1 MLIFDI
7 CRCWMEVAVR
17 ISSTIDSLF
26 LFSCRDSLS
35 EQYTSGIGVRLTSVG
50 STPLECGGF
59 VMIQD
64 GSEIK
69 KRDKEEEEHMDVIR
83 KYG

>member
-1 MLIFDI
+1 
-7 CRCWMEVAVR
+7 
-17 ISSTIDSLF
+17 
-26 LFSCRDSLS
+26 
-35 EQYTSGIGVRLTSVG
+35 VG

-69 KRDKEEEEHMDVIR
+69 KRDKDEEEHMDVIR